1 MAAVE
6 KFKAPE
12 LNPAEAGAHGTTVS
26 LFRSFI
32 LRILLTPN
40 IYRFLHL
47 YKKSLKKKKWTML
60 MLRRRT
66 LILS

>member
-26 LFRSFI
+26 LFRNII
-32 LRILLTPN
+32 LRFLLTTN
-40 IYRFLHL
+40 ICRFLHL
-47 YKKSLKKKKWTML
+47 YKRSPKKKKWMML